1 MAWARHETAVAR
13 LIVGAVLRQALTGVT
28 AAVVVIVLGF
38 SSGGY
43 FPADW
48 GLLLLA
54 SALVCLTAFLTT
66 ARWSPGWLDAALV
79 GGLVCLAAWQ
89 LLSTAWSSGAY
100 GPVLEAERTLVYA
113 GATAGLLVALRI
125 DQIAALLGGIVGG
138 IAVVSLYALATRL
151 APGRVGDSVEAVAG
165 SRLDDPVGYANAL
178 GILATLAIL
187 LLAARALETLSPAVR
202 IAASALLVPLA
213 AVLWL
218 TLSRGAIVA
227 LAAGTVVLVA
237 VARERRRAF
246 GGLLVLAPAPALGA
260 LLTARSSLNEQAVT
274 LADVATTGL
283 TLAWQLSL
291 LTLAAAAA
299 GTVLGRVAS
308 RLAPAAVALTALV
321 LLAAGTVVL
330 IEGPLRLADRAQ
342 EGFRAAPPVTA
353 GDLDRR
359 LLTLSGSWRADYWRV
374 AWRMAEREPLLGE
387 GGGSYERWWLQ
398 ERPIASYAR
407 DAHNLY
413 LETLAEL
420 GPVGLALLAG
430 ALVVPLVALRAAR
443 RQPLATGAAAAYA
456 AFLVH
461 AAVDWDWEVPLVT
474 IPALACGASLVVL
487 ARPRDSGAIGPLT
500 RRLGVGAAVALGAV
514 ALVMHVGNRA
524 VSAGEQALAR
534 GGGTVAA
541 DRARRAR
548 AWMPWAAYPW
558 QLLGEGQLSAGRA
571 SDARASLRAAIE
583 RDPEQWSAWYDLA
596 VVSMGRTRAAALARA
611 ERLNPLGPEVVELR
625 ELLRTDS

>member
-1 MAWARHETAVAR
+1 M
-13 LIVGAVLRQALTGVT
+13 LRQALTGVA
-28 AAVVVIVLGF
+28 AAVVVVVLGF

-54 SALVCLTAFLTT
+54 SALVCLTVFLTA

-79 GGLVCLAAWQ
+79 SALVCLAAWQ
-89 LLSTAWSSGAY
+89 LLSAAWSSGAY

-125 DQIAALLGGIVGG
+125 DQIAALLGGVGGG
-138 IAVVSLYALATRL
+138 IAVVGLYALATRL
-151 APGRVGDSVEAVAG
+151 APDRVGDSVDAIAG
-165 SRLDDPVGYANAL
+165 SRLVDPVGYANTL
-178 GILATLAIL
+178 GILTVLAIL
-187 LLAARALETLSPAVR
+187 LLAAFALETLRPAVR
-202 IAASALLVPLA
+202 VAASALLVPLA

-227 LAAGTVVLVA
+227 LAAGTVVLVV
-237 VARERRRAF
+237 VARERRGAL
-246 GGLLVLAPAPALGA
+246 GGVLVLAPAPALGA
-260 LLTARSSLNEQAVT
+260 LLTARSSLNEEAAT
-274 LADVATTGL
+274 LADVAMTGH
-283 TLAWQLSL
+283 TLAWQLGL
-291 LTLAAAAA
+291 VALAAAAA
-299 GTVLGRVAS
+299 GTVLARVAS
-308 RLAPAAVALTALV
+308 HLAPAAVALTALV
-321 LLAAGTVVL
+321 LLTAGTVVL
-330 IEGPLRLADRAQ
+330 IEGPLRLADRAL

-359 LLTLSGSWRADYWRV
+359 LLTLYGNSRADYWRV

-398 ERPIASYAR
+398 ERPVASHAR

-413 LETLAEL
+413 LETLAEV

-430 ALVVPLVALRAAR
+430 TLVVPLVALRPAR
-443 RQPLATGAAAAYA
+443 RQPLAAGAAAAYA

-474 IPALACGASLVVL
+474 LPALACGASLVVL
-487 ARPRDSGAIGPLT
+487 ARTSESGTISPLT
-500 RRLGVGAAVALGAV
+500 RRIGVGAAVALGAV
-514 ALVMHVGNRA
+514 ALVMHAGNRA
-524 VSAGEQALAR
+524 VSGGEQALAR
-534 GGGTVAA
+534 GDGAVAA
-541 DRARRAR
+541 ARARRAR

-558 QLLGEGQLSAGRA
+558 QLLGEGHLSAGRA
-571 SDARASLRAAIE
+571 SDARASLREALE
-583 RDPEQWSAWYDLA
+583 RDPEQWSAWYYLA
-596 VVSMGRTRAAALARA
+596 VASEGRARAAALAQA
-611 ERLNPLGPEVVELR
+611 ARLNPLGPEVVGLR